1 MSVFL
6 VYAEYQYNHF
16 RKVSLWP
23 IEGGRESHDGAD
35 DEQHKLLNIQQER
48 RWTQVDILKKIFC
61 RISLRSKRRK
71 AIVTSWAV
79 IGVTEI
85 AGIT

>member
-1 MSVFL
+1 MLNISTITSEKYHYGL
-6 VYAEYQYNHF
+6 SKED
-16 RKVSLWP
+16 
-23 IEGGRESHDGAD
+23 RESHDGAD